1 MTSALIDLLPAPVPT
16 PAPDVRDDLLVQVR
30 SLVDVAATT
39 DLDDEAAVGR
49 LRTLAQRSTT
59 DLVRLGA
66 LPGTLQVT
74 PDDPPVAVLRLVGRA
89 SQHLSRRTAA

>member
-1 MTSALIDLLPAPVPT
+1 VTPALDLLPAPSPT
-16 PAPDVRDDLLVQVR
+16 PDAHDDLLVQVR
-30 SLVDVAATT
+30 ALVDVAAAI

-74 PDDPPVAVLRLVGRA
+74 AADPPVAVLRIVGRA
-89 SQHLSRRTAA
+89 GQHLGRRTAA